1 MKKPAKLQLGGGIC
15 WLVMPV
21 KNHIGGSPVPAK
33 TPDIVVIDDNL
44 TSIHLYQLS
53 TKSLDVD
60 LRSFQSAS
68 KSLEYLQDHS
78 ADLLF
83 LDVLVREKDGLTLLK
98 KLRGM
103 KHHQNT
109 VVVMVTSK
117 DYHQD
122 RHIARSL
129 GVREY
134 LVKPLR
140 SQEIREIICKY
151 TDAQPDSGHQA

>member
-1 MKKPAKLQLGGGIC
+1 LEGRTSGSAG
-15 WLVMPV
+15 PV
-21 KNHIGGSPVPAK
+21 NIVIGGSLVPAK
-33 TPDIVVIDDNL
+33 NPEIVVIDDSP
-44 TSIHLYQLS
+44 TSISLYELS
-53 TKSLDVD
+53 IGPLDVN

-68 KSLEYLQDHS
+68 ESLAYLENHK
-78 ADLLF
+78 ADLVF
-83 LDVLVREKDGLTLLK
+83 LDVLMREKDGLTLLK
-98 KLRGM
+98 RLRSM
-103 KHHQNT
+103 KRHQNT

-122 RHIARSL
+122 RHIARGL

-151 TDAQPDSGHQA
+151 TDAQPDAGH

>member
-1 MKKPAKLQLGGGIC
+1 M
-15 WLVMPV
+15 
-21 KNHIGGSPVPAK
+21 IGGSPVPAK
-33 TPDIVVIDDNL
+33 NPEIVVIDDSA
-44 TSIHLYQLS
+44 TSISLYELS
-53 TKSLDVD
+53 IRPLDVH
-60 LRSFQSAS
+60 LRSFQSPS
-68 KSLEYLQDHS
+68 ESLIYLQDHK
-78 ADLLF
+78 ADLVF
-83 LDVLVREKDGLTLLK
+83 LDVLMREKDGLTLLK

-103 KHHQNT
+103 NRHQNT

-122 RHIARSL
+122 RHIARGL

-151 TDAQPDSGHQA
+151 TGAQPESDL

>member
-1 MKKPAKLQLGGGIC
+1 MSVNIG
-15 WLVMPV
+15 
-21 KNHIGGSPVPAK
+21 IGGSLVPAK
-33 TPDIVVIDDNL
+33 NPEIVVIDDSA
-44 TSIHLYQLS
+44 TSISLYELS
-53 TKSLDVD
+53 IGPLDVN

-68 KSLEYLQDHS
+68 ESLAYLKDHK
-78 ADLLF
+78 ADLVF
-83 LDVLVREKDGLTLLK
+83 LDVLMREKDGLTLLK

-103 KHHQNT
+103 KRHQNT
-109 VVVMVTSK
+109 AVVMVTSK

-122 RHIARSL
+122 RHIARGL

-151 TDAQPDSGHQA
+151 TDAQPNPGH

>member
-1 MKKPAKLQLGGGIC
+1 MEGKYAGLTG
-15 WLVMPV
+15 PV
-21 KNHIGGSPVPAK
+21 NDESGGSPVPEK
-33 TPDIVVIDDNL
+33 ITEIVVIDDSP
-44 TSIHLYQLS
+44 TSIHLYELS
-53 TKSLDVD
+53 IESLDVD
-60 LRSFQSAS
+60 LKSFQSAS
-68 KSLEYLQDHS
+68 KSLEYLQDHG
-78 ADLLF
+78 ADLVF
-83 LDVLVREKDGLTLLK
+83 LDVLMREKDGLTLLK

-103 KHHQNT
+103 QRHQNT

-122 RHIARSL
+122 RHIARGL

-151 TDAQPDSGHQA
+151 TDAQPDSGH

>member
-1 MKKPAKLQLGGGIC
+1 VPGK
-15 WLVMPV
+15 
-21 KNHIGGSPVPAK
+21 SPE
-33 TPDIVVIDDNL
+33 IVVIDDSL
-44 TSIHLYQLS
+44 TSISLYELS
-53 TKSLDVD
+53 IGPLDVK
-60 LRSFQSAS
+60 LRSFQSPTE
-68 KSLEYLQDHS
+68 SLSYLQDHGV
-78 ADLLF
+78 DLVF
-83 LDVLVREKDGLTLLK
+83 LDVLMREKDGLTLLK

-103 KHHQNT
+103 KRHQNT

-122 RHIARSL
+122 RHIARGL

-151 TDAQPDSGHQA
+151 TDAQPEPGH

>member
-1 MKKPAKLQLGGGIC
+1 
-15 WLVMPV
+15 MPG
-21 KNHIGGSPVPAK
+21 KSPE
-33 TPDIVVIDDNL
+33 IVVIDDSL
-44 TSIHLYQLS
+44 TSISLYELS
-53 TKSLDVD
+53 IGPLDVK
-60 LRSFQSAS
+60 LRSFQSPTE
-68 KSLEYLQDHS
+68 SLSYLQDHGV
-78 ADLLF
+78 DLVF
-83 LDVLVREKDGLTLLK
+83 LDVLMREKDGLTLLK

-103 KHHQNT
+103 KRHQNT

-122 RHIARSL
+122 RHIARGL

-151 TDAQPDSGHQA
+151 TDAQPKPGH

>member
-1 MKKPAKLQLGGGIC
+1 
-15 WLVMPV
+15 MPG
-21 KNHIGGSPVPAK
+21 KSPE
-33 TPDIVVIDDNL
+33 IVVIDDSL
-44 TSIHLYQLS
+44 TSISLYELS
-53 TKSLDVD
+53 IGPLDVN

-68 KSLEYLQDHS
+68 ESLIYLQDHGV
-78 ADLLF
+78 DLVF
-83 LDVLVREKDGLTLLK
+83 LDVLMREKDGLTLLK

-103 KHHQNT
+103 KRHQNT

-122 RHIARSL
+122 RHIARGL

-151 TDAQPDSGHQA
+151 TDAQPEPGH

>member
-1 MKKPAKLQLGGGIC
+1 VPGK
-15 WLVMPV
+15 
-21 KNHIGGSPVPAK
+21 SPE
-33 TPDIVVIDDNL
+33 IVVIDDSP
-44 TSIHLYQLS
+44 TSISLYELS
-53 TKSLDVD
+53 IGPLDVN
-60 LRSFQSAS
+60 LRSFQSAT
-68 KSLEYLQDHS
+68 KSLTYLQDHG
-78 ADLLF
+78 ADLVF
-83 LDVLVREKDGLTLLK
+83 LDVLMREKDGLTLLK

-103 KHHQNT
+103 KRHQDT

-122 RHIARSL
+122 RSIARQL

-151 TDAQPDSGHQA
+151 TDAQRDSGH

>member
-1 MKKPAKLQLGGGIC
+1 MRKRKDELPRAKIL
-15 WLVMPV
+15 
-21 KNHIGGSPVPAK
+21 
-33 TPDIVVIDDNL
+33 VIDDSP
-44 TSIHLYQLS
+44 TSISLYELS
-53 TKSLDVD
+53 SGPLAVN
-60 LRSFQSAS
+60 LRAFQSAS
-68 KSLEYLQDHS
+68 ESLDYLQDHH
-78 ADLLF
+78 ADLVF
-83 LDVLVREKDGLTLLK
+83 LDVLMREKDGLTLLK

-103 KHHQNT
+103 KRHQNT

-122 RHIARSL
+122 RHIARGL

-151 TDAQPDSGHQA
+151 TDAQPDAGQQT

>member
-1 MKKPAKLQLGGGIC
+1 MEGRYAGRSRS
-15 WLVMPV
+15 VNNV
-21 KNHIGGSPVPAK
+21 IGGSPVPAK
-33 TPDIVVIDDNL
+33 SPEIVVIDDSP
-44 TSIHLYQLS
+44 TSISLYELS
-53 TKSLDVD
+53 SGPLAVN

-68 KSLEYLQDHS
+68 ESLDYLQDHN
-78 ADLLF
+78 ADLVF
-83 LDVLVREKDGLTLLK
+83 LDVLMREKDGLTLLK

-103 KHHQNT
+103 KRHQNT

-122 RHIARSL
+122 RHIARGL

-151 TDAQPDSGHQA
+151 TDAEPDAGH

>member
-1 MKKPAKLQLGGGIC
+1 
-15 WLVMPV
+15 MP
-21 KNHIGGSPVPAK
+21 GK
-33 TPDIVVIDDNL
+33 TPKIVVIDDSP
-44 TSIHLYQLS
+44 TSIHLYELS
-53 TKSLDVD
+53 IEPLDVD
-60 LRSFQSAS
+60 LKSFESAS
-68 KSLEYLQDHS
+68 KSLEYLGDNG
-78 ADLLF
+78 ADLVF
-83 LDVLVREKDGLTLLK
+83 LDVLMREKDGLTLLK

-103 KHHQNT
+103 ERHQNT

-122 RHIARSL
+122 RHIARGL

-151 TDAQPDSGHQA
+151 TDAQPDSSHQN

>member
-1 MKKPAKLQLGGGIC
+1 
-15 WLVMPV
+15 MPV
-21 KNHIGGSPVPAK
+21 NNLIGGSLVPAK
-33 TPDIVVIDDNL
+33 NPEIVVIDDSP
-44 TSIHLYQLS
+44 TSISLYELS
-53 TKSLDVD
+53 IGPLDVN
-60 LRSFQSAS
+60 LRSFQSAAE
-68 KSLEYLQDHS
+68 SLAYLEDHK
-78 ADLLF
+78 ADLVF
-83 LDVLVREKDGLTLLK
+83 LDVLMRGKDGLTLLK

-103 KHHQNT
+103 KRHQNT

-122 RHIARSL
+122 RHIARGL

-151 TDAQPDSGHQA
+151 TDAQPDAGH

>member
-1 MKKPAKLQLGGGIC
+1 MAEKI
-15 WLVMPV
+15 
-21 KNHIGGSPVPAK
+21 
-33 TPDIVVIDDNL
+33 TEIVVIDDSP
-44 TSIHLYQLS
+44 TSIHLYELS
-53 TKSLDVD
+53 IEPLDVE
-60 LRSFQSAS
+60 LKSFQSAS
-68 KSLEYLQDHS
+68 KSLEYLQDHD
-78 ADLLF
+78 ADLVF
-83 LDVLVREKDGLTLLK
+83 LDVLMREKDGLTLLK

-103 KHHQNT
+103 QRHQNT

-122 RHIARSL
+122 RHIARGL

-151 TDAQPDSGHQA
+151 TDAQPDSGHQT

>member
-1 MKKPAKLQLGGGIC
+1 MEGRYAGRC
-15 WLVMPV
+15 RPV
-21 KNHIGGSPVPAK
+21 NNVIGGSPVPAK
-33 TPDIVVIDDNL
+33 SPEIVVVDDSP
-44 TSIHLYQLS
+44 TSISLYELS
-53 TKSLDVD
+53 IAPLDVN
-60 LRSFQSAS
+60 LRSFRSAS
-68 KSLEYLQDHS
+68 ESLEYLQDHG
-78 ADLLF
+78 ADLVF
-83 LDVLVREKDGLTLLK
+83 LDVLMREKDGLTLLK

-103 KHHQNT
+103 KRHQNT

-122 RHIARSL
+122 RHIARAL

-151 TDAQPDSGHQA
+151 TDARPNPGH

>member
-1 MKKPAKLQLGGGIC
+1 MEGRYSGRVWPINN
-15 WLVMPV
+15 V
-21 KNHIGGSPVPAK
+21 IGGSPVPGK
-33 TPDIVVIDDNL
+33 SPEIVVIDDSL
-44 TSIHLYQLS
+44 TSISLYELS
-53 TKSLDVD
+53 IGPLDVN

-68 KSLEYLQDHS
+68 ESLTYLQDHGV
-78 ADLLF
+78 DLVF
-83 LDVLVREKDGLTLLK
+83 LDVLMREKDGLTLLK

-103 KHHQNT
+103 KRHQNT

-122 RHIARSL
+122 RHIARGL

-151 TDAQPDSGHQA
+151 TDAQQDSGH

>member
-1 MKKPAKLQLGGGIC
+1 MEGRYAGRDRS
-15 WLVMPV
+15 VNNV
-21 KNHIGGSPVPAK
+21 IGGSPLPAK
-33 TPDIVVIDDNL
+33 SPEIVVVDDSP
-44 TSIHLYQLS
+44 TSISLYELS
-53 TKSLDVD
+53 SGPLAVN

-68 KSLEYLQDHS
+68 ESLAYLQDHN
-78 ADLLF
+78 ADLVF
-83 LDVLVREKDGLTLLK
+83 LDVLMREKDGLTLLK

-103 KHHQNT
+103 KRHQNT

-122 RHIARSL
+122 RHIARGL

-151 TDAQPDSGHQA
+151 TDAEPDAGH

>member
-1 MKKPAKLQLGGGIC
+1 MEGRYAGRSRS
-15 WLVMPV
+15 VNNV
-21 KNHIGGSPVPAK
+21 IGGSPVPAK
-33 TPDIVVIDDNL
+33 SPEIVVIDDSP
-44 TSIHLYQLS
+44 TSISLYELS
-53 TKSLDVD
+53 SGPLAVN

-68 KSLEYLQDHS
+68 ESLGYLQDHD
-78 ADLLF
+78 ADLVF
-83 LDVLVREKDGLTLLK
+83 LDVLMREKDGLTLLK

-103 KHHQNT
+103 KRHQNT

-122 RHIARSL
+122 RHIARGL

-151 TDAQPDSGHQA
+151 TDAEPDAGH

>member
-1 MKKPAKLQLGGGIC
+1 MPAKN
-15 WLVMPV
+15 PE
-21 KNHIGGSPVPAK
+21 
-33 TPDIVVIDDNL
+33 IVVIDDSA
-44 TSIHLYQLS
+44 TSISLYELS
-53 TKSLDVD
+53 IGPLDVK

-68 KSLEYLQDHS
+68 ESLSYLQDHK
-78 ADLLF
+78 ADLVF
-83 LDVLVREKDGLTLLK
+83 LDILMREKDGLILLK

-103 KHHQNT
+103 KRHQNT

-122 RHIARSL
+122 RHIARGL

-151 TDAQPDSGHQA
+151 TDAQPSPSR

>member
-1 MKKPAKLQLGGGIC
+1 MPAKN
-15 WLVMPV
+15 PE
-21 KNHIGGSPVPAK
+21 
-33 TPDIVVIDDNL
+33 IVVIDDSV
-44 TSIHLYQLS
+44 TSISLYELS
-53 TKSLDVD
+53 IGPLDVK

-68 KSLEYLQDHS
+68 ESLSYLQDHK
-78 ADLLF
+78 ADLVF
-83 LDVLVREKDGLTLLK
+83 LDILMREKDGLTLLK

-103 KHHQNT
+103 KGHQNT

-122 RHIARSL
+122 RHIARGL

-151 TDAQPDSGHQA
+151 TDAQPSPSR

>member
-1 MKKPAKLQLGGGIC
+1 MPAKN
-15 WLVMPV
+15 PE
-21 KNHIGGSPVPAK
+21 
-33 TPDIVVIDDNL
+33 IVVIDDSP
-44 TSIHLYQLS
+44 TSISLYELS
-53 TKSLDVD
+53 IGPLDVN

-68 KSLEYLQDHS
+68 ESLSYLQDHK
-78 ADLLF
+78 ADLVF
-83 LDVLVREKDGLTLLK
+83 LDILMREKDGLTLLK

-103 KHHQNT
+103 KRHQNT

-122 RHIARSL
+122 RHIARGL

-151 TDAQPDSGHQA
+151 TDAQPNPSHQN

>member
-1 MKKPAKLQLGGGIC
+1 
-15 WLVMPV
+15 MPG
-21 KNHIGGSPVPAK
+21 KSPE
-33 TPDIVVIDDNL
+33 IVVIDDSL
-44 TSIHLYQLS
+44 TSISLYELS
-53 TKSLDVD
+53 IGPLDVK
-60 LRSFQSAS
+60 LRSFQSPTE
-68 KSLEYLQDHS
+68 SLSYLQDHGV
-78 ADLLF
+78 DLVF
-83 LDVLVREKDGLTLLK
+83 LDVLMREKDGLTLLK

-103 KHHQNT
+103 KRHQNT

-122 RHIARSL
+122 RHIARGL

-151 TDAQPDSGHQA
+151 TDAQPEPGH

>member
-1 MKKPAKLQLGGGIC
+1 MPAKN
-15 WLVMPV
+15 PE
-21 KNHIGGSPVPAK
+21 
-33 TPDIVVIDDNL
+33 IVVIDDSP
-44 TSIHLYQLS
+44 TSISLYELS
-53 TKSLDVD
+53 IGPLDVN

-68 KSLEYLQDHS
+68 ESLAYLENHK
-78 ADLLF
+78 ADLVF
-83 LDVLVREKDGLTLLK
+83 LDVLMRGKDGLTLLK

-103 KHHQNT
+103 KRHQDT

-122 RHIARSL
+122 RHIARGL

-151 TDAQPDSGHQA
+151 TDAQPDTGR

>member
-1 MKKPAKLQLGGGIC
+1 M
-15 WLVMPV
+15 
-21 KNHIGGSPVPAK
+21 PAK
-33 TPDIVVIDDNL
+33 TPEIVVIDDSP
-44 TSIHLYQLS
+44 TSIYLYELS
-53 TKSLDVD
+53 IGPLDVN

-68 KSLEYLQDHS
+68 ESLLYLEDHK
-78 ADLLF
+78 ADLIF
-83 LDVLVREKDGLTLLK
+83 LDVLMREKDGLTLLK

-103 KHHQNT
+103 KPHQNT

-122 RHIARSL
+122 RHIARGL

-151 TDAQPDSGHQA
+151 TDAQPDSNQKPSS

>member
-1 MKKPAKLQLGGGIC
+1 MEGRYAGRSRS
-15 WLVMPV
+15 VNNV
-21 KNHIGGSPVPAK
+21 IGGSPVPAK
-33 TPDIVVIDDNL
+33 SPEIVVIDDSP
-44 TSIHLYQLS
+44 TSISLYELS
-53 TKSLDVD
+53 SGPLAVN

-68 KSLEYLQDHS
+68 ESLDYLQNHN
-78 ADLLF
+78 ADLVF
-83 LDVLVREKDGLTLLK
+83 LDVLMREKDGLTLLK

-103 KHHQNT
+103 KRHQNT

-122 RHIARSL
+122 RHIARGL

-151 TDAQPDSGHQA
+151 TDAEPDAGH

>member
-1 MKKPAKLQLGGGIC
+1 MPAKN
-15 WLVMPV
+15 PE
-21 KNHIGGSPVPAK
+21 
-33 TPDIVVIDDNL
+33 IVVIDDSP
-44 TSIHLYQLS
+44 TSISLYKLS
-53 TKSLDVD
+53 IGPLDVN
-60 LRSFQSAS
+60 LRAFQSAS
-68 KSLEYLQDHS
+68 ESLAYLEDHK
-78 ADLLF
+78 ADLVF
-83 LDVLVREKDGLTLLK
+83 LDVLMRGKDGLTLLK

-103 KHHQNT
+103 KRHQDT

-122 RHIARSL
+122 RHIASAL

-151 TDAQPDSGHQA
+151 TDAQPDAGH

>member
-1 MKKPAKLQLGGGIC
+1 MPAK
-15 WLVMPV
+15 
-21 KNHIGGSPVPAK
+21 S
-33 TPDIVVIDDNL
+33 PDIVVIDDSP
-44 TSIHLYQLS
+44 TSISLYELS
-53 TKSLDVD
+53 IEPLDVN

-68 KSLEYLQDHS
+68 ESLDYLKDHG
-78 ADLLF
+78 ADLVF
-83 LDVLVREKDGLTLLK
+83 LDVLMREKDGLTLLK

-103 KHHQNT
+103 KRHQNT
-109 VVVMVTSK
+109 AVVMVTSK

-122 RHIARSL
+122 RHIARGL

-151 TDAQPDSGHQA
+151 TDAEPEASL

>member
-1 MKKPAKLQLGGGIC
+1 
-15 WLVMPV
+15 V
-21 KNHIGGSPVPAK
+21 IGGSPVPAK
-33 TPDIVVIDDNL
+33 TPEIVVIDDSP
-44 TSIHLYQLS
+44 TSISLYELS
-53 TKSLDVD
+53 IGPLDVN

-68 KSLEYLQDHS
+68 ESLLYLQDHE
-78 ADLLF
+78 ADLVF
-83 LDVLVREKDGLTLLK
+83 LDVLMREKDGLTLLK

-103 KHHQNT
+103 KRHQNT

-122 RHIARSL
+122 RHIARGL

-151 TDAQPDSGHQA
+151 TDAQPDSDQKI

>member
-1 MKKPAKLQLGGGIC
+1 MPAK
-15 WLVMPV
+15 
-21 KNHIGGSPVPAK
+21 SPE
-33 TPDIVVIDDNL
+33 IVVIDDSP
-44 TSIHLYQLS
+44 TSISLYELS
-53 TKSLDVD
+53 IASLDVN
-60 LRSFQSAS
+60 LRSFRSS
-68 KSLEYLQDHS
+68 SESLAYLEDHQ
-78 ADLLF
+78 ADLVF
-83 LDVLVREKDGLTLLK
+83 LDVLMREKDGLTLLK

-103 KHHQNT
+103 RRHQNT

-122 RHIARSL
+122 RHIARGL

-151 TDAQPDSGHQA
+151 THAQPSSGR

>member
-1 MKKPAKLQLGGGIC
+1 MIGSS
-15 WLVMPV
+15 LVPT
-21 KNHIGGSPVPAK
+21 KNPE
-33 TPDIVVIDDNL
+33 IVVIDDSP
-44 TSIHLYQLS
+44 TSISLYQLS
-53 TKSLDVD
+53 IGPLDVN

-68 KSLEYLQDHS
+68 ESLDYLQDHP
-78 ADLLF
+78 ADLVF
-83 LDVLVREKDGLTLLK
+83 LDVLMREKDGLTLLK

-103 KHHQNT
+103 KRHQNT

-122 RHIARSL
+122 RHIARGL

-151 TDAQPDSGHQA
+151 TDAQPEAGH